1 MTTIDTI
8 NKTSKFVRHIPCKLC
23 GSKDNRALYQ
33 HPNGRTHSWCFKC
46 EDLITN
52 DTNEETMIT
61 PAKEINKEFLEGEY
75 DNLLKRKINE
85 DTCKFFNYQIGKD
98 KGKPVHIANYYDSN
112 HKVIAQHLRYPNKSF
127 KWIGDFQNVTLFG
140 QQNWRDGGKKV
151 ILTEGELDCMSISQI
166 QKHRYPICSI
176 PSGVGSA
183 KKFILKELQWLSKF
197 EEIILCFDNDE
208 VGISTAR
215 DCASILPVRKCKIAT
230 LQGKDANELL
240 VKGKENK
247 IIDGIFEAKTFT
259 PQGIILGNE
268 TKKLLLQDD
277 LVASVPYGWEGLQ
290 QKLKGIR
297 KSELNLICAGT
308 GTGKSQVC
316 RELAHYL
323 IKQKKKVGY
332 IALEESVQR
341 SIRGLVSIEMEKP
354 IHLPEVR
361 TLCTDKELTTAWEN
375 VADNV
380 CFYDHWGS
388 TDSDDLMNRIRYM
401 AQGLGCEYIFLDH
414 ISIVISGLSEGDER
428 RLIDNT
434 MTALRKLV
442 EELKICLFLVSH
454 LKRLDGNKGHESG
467 EVQVSL
473 SHLRGSQSLA
483 QLSDG
488 IISLSRRQESDE
500 ASTDMTVRVL
510 KNRFCGTIGYATTLV
525 WNEDTNRLTEKWI
538 NENLKN

>member
-8 NKTSKFVRHIPCKLC
+8 NKESKFVKHLPCEKC
-23 GSKDNRALYQ
+23 GSRDNKALYV
-33 HPNGRTHSWCFKC
+33 HNNGKYHSYCFGC
-46 EDLITN
+46 NDFQN
-52 DTNEETMIT
+52 DTDNEEQVKPIV
-61 PAKEINKEFLEGEY
+61 KQVNKEFLSGEY
-75 DNLLKRKINE
+75 DNLMKRRINE
-85 DTCKFFNYQIGKD
+85 ETCKFFNYQVGKEN
-98 KGKPVHIANYYDSN
+98 GKAVHIANYYNSE
-112 HKVIAQHLRYPNKSF
+112 HKIVAQHLRYPNKAF

-140 QQNWRDGGKKV
+140 QQNWRDGGKKL
-151 ILTEGELDCMSISQI
+151 IITEGELDAMSISQI
-166 QKHRYPICSI
+166 QKHRYPVVSI

-183 KKFILKELQWLSKF
+183 KKFILKELQWIAKF
-197 EEIILCFDNDE
+197 DEIILCFDNDE
-208 VGISTAR
+208 VGIATSR
-215 DCASILPVRKCKIAT
+215 DCASVLPVRKGKIAT

-259 PQGIILGNE
+259 PQGIILGAD
-268 TKKLLLQDD
+268 TKNILLQDD
-277 LVASVPYGWEGLQ
+277 LVDAIPYGWNGLNN
-290 QKLKGIR
+290 KLKGIR

-316 RELAHYL
+316 RELAYYL
-323 IKQKKKVGY
+323 IKKNKKVGY

-341 SIRGLVSIEMEKP
+341 SIRGLVAIEMEKP

-361 TLCTDKELTTAWEN
+361 KICTKKEMIEAWEKVSN
-375 VADNV
+375 NV

-401 AQGLGCEYIFLDH
+401 VQGLGCEYIFLDH

-434 MTALRKLV
+434 MTSLRKLV

-488 IISLSRRQESDE
+488 IISLSRRQESDDV
-500 ASTDMTVRVL
+500 STDMTVRVL

-525 WNEDTNRLTEKWI
+525 WNESTNRLTEKWTK
-538 NENLKN
+538 EN